1 MICGHMFQQGITCNR
16 DISYVMGFK
25 LGMCPSCYVLVGEK
39 RRVRLNREEVE
50 DIEARRVAKER
61 AVYEKK
67 REDARLKRREKEKEK
82 EEEAQADWDERE
94 VYGCE
99 IHGTNPFES
108 GYYCSGC
115 EEEDDEEEE
124 EEEEEEREESEKK
137 RVNVAIRHRLSKLG
151 VRY

>member
-1 MICGHMFQQGITCNR
+1 MICGHKFQQGITCHR
-16 DISYVMGFK
+16 EISYGMGFK

-39 RRVRLNREEVE
+39 RRVKLNREEVE

-67 REDARLKRREKEKEK
+67 REDARLKRREKE
-82 EEEAQADWDERE
+82 AQADWDERE
-94 VYGCE
+94 VHGCE
-99 IHGTNPFES
+99 IHGTKPFES
-108 GYYCSGC
+108 AYYCTPC
-115 EEEDDEEEE
+115 EEKKEEKKEEEK
-124 EEEEEEREESEKK
+124 ESEKK